1 MFMKLAL
8 FLSAINLVA
17 HFMRYWN
24 NSFVTVYSNVYIT
37 FVFQQYPDY
46 YAIIKE
52 PIDLK
57 TIAQRIQVQY
67 EYML

>member
-1 MFMKLAL
+1 MSLAFSLIKL
-8 FLSAINLVA
+8 FTGCLSNRLSVSCLIFSWVLSHTEQNWV
-17 HFMRYWN
+17 
-24 NSFVTVYSNVYIT
+24 

-57 TIAQRIQVQY
+57 TIAQRIQV
-67 EYML
+67 

>member
-1 MFMKLAL
+1 
-8 FLSAINLVA
+8 
-17 HFMRYWN
+17 MRYWS

-67 EYML
+67 EYMP

>member
-1 MFMKLAL
+1 M
-8 FLSAINLVA
+8 
-17 HFMRYWN
+17 
-24 NSFVTVYSNVYIT
+24 TVHDNISIVL
-37 FVFQQYPDY
+37 VFQQYPDY

-67 EYML
+67 KLINTLQFRLD

>member
-1 MFMKLAL
+1 MNFIK
-8 FLSAINLVA
+8 FLNLLVEEQTDLLTGYFSLLNIPA
-17 HFMRYWN
+17 
-24 NSFVTVYSNVYIT
+24 

-57 TIAQRIQVQY
+57 TIAQRIQV
-67 EYML
+67 